1 VEVPWHSLTRQQLL
15 QVMQAVLVYLVD
27 LECCLL
33 NSSSRLE
40 EEWTHPVSCPP
51 TLMYRY
57 VSSIFHVCHLVFIGT
72 VWMYFGSEFPGLLC

>member
-1 VEVPWHSLTRQQLL
+1 
-15 QVMQAVLVYLVD
+15 MQAVLVYLVD